1 LLLLDAAEQILGPER
16 RQRVSHQTW
25 CGEGNVGARRP
36 VNSDVMFFQEMA
48 MEDSIKSPDTMVVGF
63 AWYRPEQW
71 QRVREI
77 SADADD
83 LHDSYLEWL
92 QSAEERFQ
100 ELRSSSGIRV
110 EKVDVYSEALIL
122 WCNERGL
129 EINGEARSR
138 YVAERLRKLDQ
149 NESLISR
156 RT

>member
-1 LLLLDAAEQILGPER
+1 MRAADA
-16 RQRVSHQTW
+16 QRYVL
-25 CGEGNVGARRP
+25 
-36 VNSDVMFFQEMA
+36 QEIA

-63 AWYRPEQW
+63 AWYRPEHW

-77 SADADD
+77 SADADE

-92 QSAEERFQ
+92 QSAEGRFQ
-100 ELRSSSGIRV
+100 ELRSSGLRV
-110 EKVDVYSEALIL
+110 EKVDVHSEALIL

-138 YVAERLRKLDQ
+138 YVAERLSKLDQ